1 MKEMERKIT
10 IRCTVCG
17 NDQFSVVGSDIE
29 YDNLSDAPDDIKVRC
44 SDCGNEFTKAE
55 LVEGNQETIAA
66 NVELLKKDVMMELK
80 KNFPKL
86 LK

>member
-1 MKEMERKIT
+1 VKEMQRNIT

-17 NDQFSVVGSDIE
+17 NDQFSAIDSDTG
-29 YDNLSDAPDDIKVRC
+29 YDDLSDAPDDIKVRC

-66 NVELLKKDVMMELK
+66 NIELLKKDVMMELK